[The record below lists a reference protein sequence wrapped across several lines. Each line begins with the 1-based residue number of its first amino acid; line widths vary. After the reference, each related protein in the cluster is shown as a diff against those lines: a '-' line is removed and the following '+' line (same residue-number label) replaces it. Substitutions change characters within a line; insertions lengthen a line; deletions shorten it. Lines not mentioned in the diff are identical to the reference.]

1 MSKFTKVQK
10 VEILTFALAQLE
22 DCKDAQIVRNRVA
35 LSSFS
40 FELCQYVFGV
50 IGYFSDVADCRRSL
64 TSAIKT
70 NQMTYL
76 ADARLPD
83 GVEVVLT
90 KRVRE
95 GYRDEFAVC
104 VGGARKEFFDLEQ
117 AKASYFAALSHHID
131 CNA

>member
-1 MSKFTKVQK
+1 MSKFTKIQK
-10 VEILTFALAQLE
+10 VEILTFALTQLE
-22 DCKDAQIVRNRVA
+22 ECKDVQIVRNRVA
-35 LSSFS
+35 LSNFH
-40 FELCQYVFGV
+40 FELQQHAFGV
-50 IGYFSDVADCRRSL
+50 IGYFRDVSDCRRSL

-76 ADARLPD
+76 TDDRLPD

-104 VGGARKEFFDLEQ
+104 VGGARQEFFDLEL